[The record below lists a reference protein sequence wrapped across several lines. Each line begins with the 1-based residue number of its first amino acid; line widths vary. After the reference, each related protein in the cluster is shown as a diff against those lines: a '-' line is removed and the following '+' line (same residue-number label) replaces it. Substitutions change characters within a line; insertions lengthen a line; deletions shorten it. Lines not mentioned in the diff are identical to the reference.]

1 MVLDKTRITPDEVI
15 SESLDDSMHG
25 LRVCPHPRLSVAH
38 EPGIGNQSDV
48 MGSADDFR
56 IN

>member
-1 MVLDKTRITPDEVI
+1 MVLDKTRVTPDEVI
-15 SESLDDSMHG
+15 SESLDDSLHG
-25 LRVCPHPRLSVAH
+25 LRVSPHPRLSVAH